1 MDQPLVSAIELVYML
16 VVSSIF
22 LCDSE
27 QAAMSDQKQRGATKQ
42 LGSREVK
49 LDWQKNMSLSSSA
62 QIIWLLLDLMEVA
75 GII

>member
-49 LDWQKNMSLSSSA
+49 LD
-62 QIIWLLLDLMEVA
+62 
-75 GII
+75 